1 VPHQTSSQPV
11 EAVRAATILL
21 VVDEELVREG
31 TADMLVD
38 LGYSV
43 VQAGSGAQ
51 ASEMMRTGLRP
62 DLLIT
67 DYAMPSMTGVEL
79 ARNVRS
85 RAPHMPV
92 LLITGYAN
100 LSDDEAARLP
110 RHAKPFRQ
118 ADLAAAIAE
127 LLQGNVIKFQR
138 PSSGPL

>member
-1 VPHQTSSQPV
+1 M
-11 EAVRAATILL
+11 RAATILL

-79 ARNVRS
+79 ARTRQEPRAAYA
-85 RAPHMPV
+85 RAPDH
-92 LLITGYAN
+92 
-100 LSDDEAARLP
+100 RL
-110 RHAKPFRQ
+110 R
-118 ADLAAAIAE
+118 
-127 LLQGNVIKFQR
+127 
-138 PSSGPL
+138 